1 MKNTIISLVVFSL
14 IMYGLFAVYQVL
26 NHTYIKAEFKHI
38 DPLPS
43 RMDVFYKGYKL
54 GRTRKLKISNDF
66 QTTYLYITLNQRG
79 LHLPKNI
86 SVEIKNY
93 DKDTKYVDI
102 IYPAAPQLKFIKT
115 GDVIKGKSSFTF
127 SGISDLNQ
135 AHLDD
140 LSEKGENLL
149 SSAKNT
155 TESLTEM
162 FNLIT
167 DILNENRLNIYQIT
181 SNLRDSTNSLRLS
194 TENLQDLSGK
204 INNGITEKS
213 IRNSTGNIELLTGN
227 FAKTSDKFYLMSG
240 SLESASK
247 TTGELIKNT
256 NSLVD
261 IAKMALCNINDIIE
275 AFKETLRKR
284 MGGARILFKQPVK

>member
-1 MKNTIISLVVFSL
+1 M
-14 IMYGLFAVYQVL
+14 L

-38 DPLPS
+38 DPLPA

-54 GRTRKLKISNDF
+54 GTTRKLKISNDF

-79 LHLPKNI
+79 LHLPRNI

-102 IYPAAPQLKFIKT
+102 IYPSAPQLKFIKT
-115 GDVIKGKSSFTF
+115 GDVIQGKSSFTF

-135 AHLDD
+135 AHLDN

-149 SSAKNT
+149 SSAKKT
-155 TESLTEM
+155 TDSLTEM
-162 FNLIT
+162 FSLIT
-167 DILNENRLNIYQIT
+167 DILNENRMNIFQIT
-181 SNLRDSTNSLRLS
+181 SNLRDSTSNLRIS
-194 TENLQDLSGK
+194 TENLENLSSK
-204 INNGITEKS
+204 INNGITEKTV
-213 IRNSTGNIELLTGN
+213 RNSSSNIELLTGN

-240 SLESASK
+240 SLENASV
-247 TTGELIKNT
+247 TTGELVKNT

-275 AFKETLRKR
+275 AFKITLSKR
-284 MGGARILFKQPVK
+284 LGGARILFKQPVK